1 MKSEEDTKTEQD
13 VPKPAASEYSEPP
26 PSEPSLEQRSDVEPS
41 AKERR
46 ELFNCLHC
54 EKLRPWPLA
63 ALHICLMCIRDW
75 KWCEKGSHNQAKAN
89 FLWNGE
95 EHDEC
100 YVCYFAG
107 E

>member
-1 MKSEEDTKTEQD
+1 MKREEDTKAEED
-13 VPKPAASEYSEPP
+13 VPKPAMGEYPESPLSESFSEQQ
-26 PSEPSLEQRSDVEPS
+26 SDGEPR
-41 AKERR
+41 AKERP
-46 ELFNCLHC
+46 ELFSCLHC
-54 EKLRPWPLA
+54 EQLRPWPLV

-100 YVCYFAG
+100 YMCYFTG
-107 E
+107 K